1 MHVACFCGSVYESPN
16 GTSAC
21 PKCLR
26 IATIPTPHERATA
39 IADLTAQLEQIRTLP
54 ETGSGLAA

>member
-16 GTSAC
+16 DTSAC

-26 IATIPTPHERATA
+26 IATIPTLHERATT
-39 IADLTAQLEQIRTLP
+39 IADLTAQIEEIRALP
-54 ETGSGLAA
+54 ETKL

>member
-1 MHVACFCGSVYESPN
+1 MRVACFCGSVYESPH

-26 IATIPTPHERATA
+26 IAAIPTPHERATA
-39 IADLTAQLEQIRTLP
+39 IADLTAQMEEIRTLP
-54 ETGSGLAA
+54 